1 MSRKTPLTLIALAL
15 VLLMSLYVVGL
26 RNSLV
31 KKEIEV
37 GEKWAQV
44 ENVLQRRADLIPNLV
59 ESVKGYAS
67 HEREI
72 FEAVAE
78 ARSRLIGAGSVT
90 EAMAANSAISSALGR
105 LLAISERYPQL
116 KADATFTRLMDELA
130 GTENRISLERKRYN
144 ETVRKFNTAIRVF
157 PNNLVAGMMNLEER
171 SYFEVE
177 EGKEKVPAVDFR
189 SEGRGK

>member
-15 VLLMSLYVVGL
+15 VLLMALYVVGL

-37 GEKWAQV
+37 EEKWAQV

-90 EAMAANSAISSALGR
+90 EALAANSEMSSALGR

-157 PNNLVAGMMNLEER
+157 PNNLVAGMMNLEEQ

-177 EGKEKVPAVDFR
+177 EGKEKVPAVDFH